1 VQNTSF
7 AAGRDDLLHLA
18 RLKIPEK
25 QVERVTERIGG
36 ERLGQRDESVRAFV
50 ELPLMEKFAAA
61 AAHPPDLAVVQ
72 MDGGRLQIRND
83 PAAGTAPAAMVGPIE
98 PPTAVSPSEAES
110 PAVAA
115 EAGPPP
121 VAAEDRRG
129 HWREDK
135 IGLLMTMTSEE
146 SATDPCPTI
155 PGTFVDPL
163 RIIKLARELKKG
175 RAPGEDAVADPS
187 EPAEDATAE
196 CPGYTP
202 PAVRVKSMVATRQG
216 AESFGA
222 ILAAAARARGFYGAR
237 RKAFVADGAETNWTT
252 QRRWF
257 SDFTPILDF
266 IHALSYVFAAA
277 MAGRG
282 FAAGW
287 EVYVRW
293 IHRVWQGR
301 VAEVIEELERRQ
313 AEVGRPA
320 ADESESSP
328 KRVVAEA
335 LGYLRNNR
343 HRMRYDEY
351 RRLGLPM
358 TSSHVE
364 STVKQFN
371 RRVKGTE
378 KFWSEDGAE
387 ALLQLR
393 ADYLSET
400 EPMEKFWAEREA
412 NATGRQRYR
421 RAI

>member
-36 ERLGQRDESVRAFV
+36 ERLEQRDASVRAFV

-61 AAHPPDLAVVQ
+61 VAHPPDLAVVQ
-72 MDGGRLQIRND
+72 MDGGRLQIRDD
-83 PAAGTAPAAMVGPIE
+83 PAKGTAPAAVAGPIE
-98 PPTAVSPSEAES
+98 PPAAVSPAEAE
-110 PAVAA
+110 
-115 EAGPPP
+115 PPP
-121 VAAEDRRG
+121 VAAGPEPVASGARRG

-135 IGLLMTMTSEE
+135 IGLLMTMTGEE

-155 PGTFVDPL
+155 PENFVDPL

-175 RAPGEDAVADPS
+175 CAPGEDAVADPPES
-187 EPAEDATAE
+187 AEDTTSE
-196 CPGYTP
+196 CPEYTP
-202 PAVRVKSMVATRQG
+202 PAVRVKSMVATRQE
-216 AESFGA
+216 AESFGPT
-222 ILAAAARARGFYGAR
+222 LAAAARARGFYGAK
-237 RKAFVADGAETNWTT
+237 RKAFVADGAETNWTI
-252 QRRWF
+252 QKRWF
-257 SDFTPILDF
+257 SDFTAILDF

-293 IHRVWQGR
+293 IGWVWQGR
-301 VAEVIEELERRQ
+301 VAEVIKELERRQ
-313 AEVGRPA
+313 AEVGMPA
-320 ADESESSP
+320 AEESEGSP
-328 KRVVAEA
+328 QRVVAEA
-335 LGYLRNNR
+335 LGYLRNNQ

-378 KFWSEDGAE
+378 KFWSEEGAE

-400 EPMEKFWAEREA
+400 EPMEKFWADREA
-412 NATGRQRYR
+412 NATGRRRYH

>member
-1 VQNTSF
+1 LFQ
-7 AAGRDDLLHLA
+7 LA
-18 RLKIPEK
+18 RLKISEK

-36 ERLGQRDESVRAFV
+36 ERLDQRNAEVQAFRK
-50 ELPLMEKFAAA
+50 LPVTEKFVAAV
-61 AAHPPDLAVVQ
+61 AHPPDLAVVQ
-72 MDGGRLQIRND
+72 MDGGRLQIRDD
-83 PAAGTAPAAMVGPIE
+83 PAQARAPAASTGPVDAVGVATAVEGPVPTE
-98 PPTAVSPSEAES
+98 PTAGEAPSQPVTAEI
-110 PAVAA
+110 
-115 EAGPPP
+115 
-121 VAAEDRRG
+121 RNG

-135 IGLLMTMTSEE
+135 IGLLMTMTGEA
-146 SATDPCPTI
+146 SAADPCPEI
-155 PGTFVDPL
+155 PETFVNPL

-175 RAPGEDAVADPS
+175 GATGEDAVADPADS
-187 EPAEDATAE
+187 AEE
-196 CPGYTP
+196 SPLESPEYTP
-202 PAVRVKSMVATRQG
+202 PAVRVKSMVATRQE
-216 AESFGA
+216 AHSFGT

-237 RKAFVADGAETNWTT
+237 RKAFVGDGAETNWAV

-257 SDFTPILDF
+257 SDFTAILDF

-293 IHRVWQGR
+293 IAWVWQGQ
-301 VAEVIEELERRQ
+301 VAEVIKELEQRQ
-313 AEVGRPA
+313 AELGMPA

-328 KRVVAEA
+328 KQVVADT
-335 LGYLRNNR
+335 LRYLRNNQ

-378 KFWSEDGAE
+378 KFWSEAGAE

-400 EPMEKFWAEREA
+400 EPMETFWGDREA
-412 NATGRQRYR
+412 KATGRRRYR